1 MLLHGVSIVL
11 NFLGCYFCYRNFF
24 SVKFRKQVHLLWVGA
39 LVFALGFILIHI
51 DGVKPN
57 LTMSMCL
64 VFIGI
69 LLMNKS
75 GYFYTIVLYPIV
87 FIMYMCINIFFS
99 FVFSIVFN
107 IPYKELINSSFWDVI
122 ESGVSCLFFFIWF
135 IIIGSKR
142 LADKIRTTTG
152 EYLVLLISVV
162 CILVVLG
169 ISQGFMK
176 GDDSLFLHMKGPFA
190 ISITILCLLLIA
202 GLRGMSYLKSKD
214 ALYKAEK
221 ALYDQY
227 LANQEEHIKNIIE
240 ADKSIRSF
248 RHDINAHLSAL
259 ESCIDEKDYDE
270 LQNYIDRM
278 KEETQNRKAQSYS
291 GYAAVD
297 TIIAEWHE
305 KAKKA
310 DIAWQWSGILHEN
323 SKIGLFD
330 LCVLFSNLLSNAV
343 EAAEKVKQGK
353 ERSVKTVVGTF
364 QGRTTIVVYNS
375 CSDEAMATKVIKTS
389 KSDKENHGFGL
400 KNIHRIVDKYNG
412 KISIFCENHI
422 FTVDITI

>member
-122 ESGVSCLFFFIWF
+122 ESGVSCLFFFVWF

-305 KAKKA
+305 KALKEG
-310 DIAWQWSGILHEN
+310 IAWEWKGKLREDL
-323 SKIGLFD
+323 KIELFD
-330 LCVLFSNLLSNAV
+330 LCVLFSNILSNAV
-343 EAAEKVKQGK
+343 EAAEKTEIGG
-353 ERSVKTVVGTF
+353 ERYIKVSIGSF
-364 QGRTTIVVYNS
+364 RGRTSIRVTNTCINS
-375 CSDEAMATKVIKTS
+375 SSQRMDLRTS
-389 KSDKENHGFGL
+389 KVDKDNHGFGM
-400 KNIHRIVDKYNG
+400 KNIKRIVEKYNG
-412 KISIFCENHI
+412 EILYNFKNNVFNIE
-422 FTVDITI
+422 VTI

>member
-1 MLLHGVSIVL
+1 
-11 NFLGCYFCYRNFF
+11 
-24 SVKFRKQVHLLWVGA
+24 
-39 LVFALGFILIHI
+39 
-51 DGVKPN
+51 
-57 LTMSMCL
+57 
-64 VFIGI
+64 
-69 LLMNKS
+69 
-75 GYFYTIVLYPIV
+75 
-87 FIMYMCINIFFS
+87 MYICINIFFS
-99 FVFSIVFN
+99 FVFSIAFN

-305 KAKKA
+305 KALKEE
-310 DIAWQWSGILHEN
+310 IAWEWKGKLREDL
-323 SKIGLFD
+323 KIELFD
-330 LCVLFSNLLSNAV
+330 LCVLFSNILSNAV
-343 EAAEKVKQGK
+343 EAAEKTEIGE
-353 ERSVKTVVGTF
+353 ERYIKVSIGSF
-364 QGRTTIVVYNS
+364 RGRTSIRVTNTCINS
-375 CSDEAMATKVIKTS
+375 SSQRMNLRTS
-389 KSDKENHGFGL
+389 KVDKENHGFGM
-400 KNIHRIVDKYNG
+400 KNIKRMVEKYNG
-412 KISIFCENHI
+412 EIVYNFKNNVFSIE
-422 FTVDITI
+422 VTI

>member
-75 GYFYTIVLYPIV
+75 GYFYTIILYPIV

-305 KAKKA
+305 KALKEG
-310 DIAWQWSGILHEN
+310 IAWEWKGKLREDL
-323 SKIGLFD
+323 KIELFD
-330 LCVLFSNLLSNAV
+330 LCVLFSNILSNAV
-343 EAAEKVKQGK
+343 EAAEKTEIGG
-353 ERSVKTVVGTF
+353 ERYIKVSIGSF
-364 QGRTTIVVYNS
+364 RGRTSIRVTNTCINS
-375 CSDEAMATKVIKTS
+375 SSQRMNLRTS
-389 KSDKENHGFGL
+389 KVDKENHGFGM
-400 KNIHRIVDKYNG
+400 KNIKRMVEKYNG
-412 KISIFCENHI
+412 EIVYNFKNNVFSIE
-422 FTVDITI
+422 VTI

>member
-1 MLLHGVSIVL
+1 MLLHGVSIVI

-305 KAKKA
+305 KALKEE
-310 DIAWQWSGILHEN
+310 IAWEWKGKLREDL
-323 SKIGLFD
+323 KIELFD
-330 LCVLFSNLLSNAV
+330 LCVLFSNILSNAV
-343 EAAEKVKQGK
+343 EAAEKTEIGG
-353 ERSVKTVVGTF
+353 ERYIKVSIGSF
-364 QGRTTIVVYNS
+364 RGRTSIRVTNTCINS
-375 CSDEAMATKVIKTS
+375 SSQRMDLRTS
-389 KSDKENHGFGL
+389 KVDKDNHGFGM
-400 KNIHRIVDKYNG
+400 KNIKRIVEKYNG
-412 KISIFCENHI
+412 EIVYNFKNNVFNIE
-422 FTVDITI
+422 VTI

>member
-1 MLLHGVSIVL
+1 
-11 NFLGCYFCYRNFF
+11 
-24 SVKFRKQVHLLWVGA
+24 
-39 LVFALGFILIHI
+39 
-51 DGVKPN
+51 
-57 LTMSMCL
+57 
-64 VFIGI
+64 
-69 LLMNKS
+69 
-75 GYFYTIVLYPIV
+75 
-87 FIMYMCINIFFS
+87 
-99 FVFSIVFN
+99 
-107 IPYKELINSSFWDVI
+107 
-122 ESGVSCLFFFIWF
+122 
-135 IIIGSKR
+135 
-142 LADKIRTTTG
+142 
-152 EYLVLLISVV
+152 
-162 CILVVLG
+162 
-169 ISQGFMK
+169 MK

-305 KAKKA
+305 KALKEE
-310 DIAWQWSGILHEN
+310 IAWEWKGKLREDL
-323 SKIGLFD
+323 KIELFD
-330 LCVLFSNLLSNAV
+330 LCVLFSNILSNAV
-343 EAAEKVKQGK
+343 EAAEKTEIGG
-353 ERSVKTVVGTF
+353 ERYIKVSIGSF
-364 QGRTTIVVYNS
+364 RGRTSIRVTNTCINS
-375 CSDEAMATKVIKTS
+375 SSQRMDLRTS
-389 KSDKENHGFGL
+389 KVDKDNHGFGM
-400 KNIHRIVDKYNG
+400 KNIKRIVEKYNG
-412 KISIFCENHI
+412 EIVYNFKNNVFNIE
-422 FTVDITI
+422 VTI